1 MHAAVEWPSIERRLH
16 FGALTDIRVDSDAC
30 VDDSFCLF
38 LCQDTSPSPLS
49 QLAFGPAS
57 TYEGWAAD
65 VNLTVPETCCFSW
78 QGTSISNSHLDLL
91 LISPRPI
98 AQRREAYIYNSKNE
112 RFFSASIGQLHVN
125 VGASKEAL
133 RTATAASARGRRR
146 GFLSDRKYRYH
157 PRTQADVANCWPWG
171 QFPTLVQWYGTWGT
185 RWWRVWLPHSRKHV
199 RVPCH
204 TLGRSM
210 KQPVTEML
218 QRRQ

>member
-16 FGALTDIRVDSDAC
+16 FGALTDVRVDSDAC
-30 VDDSFCLF
+30 VDDSCCLF

-65 VNLTVPETCCFSW
+65 VDLTVPETCCFSW

-133 RTATAASARGRRR
+133 RTATAASARGWRR
-146 GFLSDRKYRYH
+146 GFLSDRKYWYH
-157 PRTQADVANCWPWG
+157 PRTQADVANCWPWTTVY
-171 QFPTLVQWYGTWGT
+171 QSY
-185 RWWRVWLPHSRKHV
+185 S
-199 RVPCH
+199 
-204 TLGRSM
+204 S
-210 KQPVTEML
+210 QPRNL
-218 QRRQ
+218 RPWP